1 MNNEQNTGYL
11 DKVFGMVPKSKRTA
25 GTVDG
30 FAFLTESV
38 QYRNAVKTVVE
49 ELERLTG
56 SDISKGTLREAI
68 AILRK
73 DLNDYS
79 DIPL

>member
-1 MNNEQNTGYL
+1 MKETTGYL
-11 DKVFGMVPKSKRTA
+11 DKVFGMVPKSKRSAT
-25 GTVDG
+25 TVEG

-38 QYRNAVKTVVE
+38 QYRNAVKTVVD

-56 SDISKGTLREAI
+56 HGLSRGTSEAM

-73 DLNDYS
+73 DFNDYS